1 MQPAIQSLSSVN
13 IAAVMAQKKS
23 VQIGQELGGILN
35 ANESTKGLHMQSAK
49 QEVDTGIVRIH
60 NKNYQTVALRVG
72 LFRKDFPDYSLI
84 TEIIHRSDQCVVM
97 QAKIVDPAGRVIAT
111 GHAEEYRQSSTIN
124 KTSALENAETSAI
137 GRALAGLG
145 FGGTEFATADEVA
158 NAITGKPAA
167 PVISP
172 VKEALQGVVVDGGK
186 ATDIALALVDLY
198 KQFSSPGGMDSDA
211 DYKAYELL
219 EPMDSDMKLAVW
231 QILQP
236 HSKVRSWLKKIGE
249 DRKKAA

>member
-1 MQPAIQSLSSVN
+1 MMSKQDSGIVN
-13 IAAVMAQKKS
+13 IH
-23 VQIGQELGGILN
+23 G
-35 ANESTKGLHMQSAK
+35 K
-49 QEVDTGIVRIH
+49 Q
-60 NKNYQTVALRVG
+60 YQTVALRVKM
-72 LFRKDFPDYSLI
+72 FREAFPEHSLI

-97 QAKIVDPAGRVIAT
+97 QAKIVDPADRILAT
-111 GHAEEYRQSSTIN
+111 GHSEEYRQSSTIN

-145 FGGTEFATADEVA
+145 FGGAEFATADEVA
-158 NAITGKPAA
+158 NAITGKPVA

-172 VKEALQGVVVDGGK
+172 VKEALQGVVVDGGEAGK
-186 ATDIALALVDLY
+186 LASIFVDLHTE
-198 KQFSSPGGMDSDA
+198 FSEPGGMDSDA
-211 DYKAYELL
+211 DYRAWELM

>member
-1 MQPAIQSLSSVN
+1 MMSKQDSGIVN
-13 IAAVMAQKKS
+13 IH
-23 VQIGQELGGILN
+23 G
-35 ANESTKGLHMQSAK
+35 K
-49 QEVDTGIVRIH
+49 Q
-60 NKNYQTVALRVG
+60 YQTVALRVSM
-72 LFRKDFPDYSLI
+72 FREKFPEHSLI
-84 TEIIHRSDQCVVM
+84 TEILHRSDQCVVM
-97 QAKIVDPAGRVIAT
+97 QARIVDPAGRVITT

-158 NAITGKPAA
+158 NAITNKPAA

-172 VKEALQGVVVDGGK
+172 VAASMQGVVVDGGEAGK
-186 ATDIALALVDLY
+186 LASVFVDLY
-198 KQFSSPGGMDSDA
+198 TEFSERDGMDSDA
-211 DYKAYELL
+211 DYRAWELM

-236 HSKVRSWLKKIGE
+236 YSKVRSWLKKIGE
-249 DRKKAA
+249 EHKKAA